1 MKKNQNKPILEEQK
15 AYEAQLEL
23 LRENW
28 RALTDQLAGM
38 NETLLSLRDASPSN
52 TPKPN

>member
-1 MKKNQNKPILEEQK
+1 MKKNTDKPILAEQQ

-28 RALTDQLAGM
+28 RALTAQLAGM
-38 NETLLSLRDASPSN
+38 NETLLSVREALPSS